1 MSLWYIKM
9 KMSKVMP
16 LTPGDAV
23 LWAALVISAS
33 GQTVSVRG
41 AGALAVNTGALTGAT
56 PLATVVLRRKDTF
69 IM

>member
-1 MSLWYIKM
+1 MST
-9 KMSKVMP
+9 

-41 AGALAVNTGALTGAT
+41 AGALAVNTGALIGAT